1 LGAAARWL
9 AAPFVRSLPAPGV
22 ALGAVTV
29 LRMDHVGVV
38 VDDLP
43 AAIAFFIE
51 LGLELDDEV
60 PAEGRWVDRIIAL
73 DGVRLD
79 IAMMRTPDGSSRLE
93 LTKFHAPSAAVSEQ
107 PAPANTA
114 GIRHISFAV
123 DDIEDA
129 IARLRRHGGEQVG
142 ELVQYE
148 QSYLLCY
155 LRGPAGI
162 IVELAQKLG

>member
-1 LGAAARWL
+1 
-9 AAPFVRSLPAPGV
+9 
-22 ALGAVTV
+22 
-29 LRMDHVGVV
+29 MDHVGVV

-43 AAIAFFIE
+43 AAIAFFEE
-51 LGLELDDEV
+51 LGLER
-60 PAEGRWVDRIIAL
+60 EGEALVEGAWVDRVIAL

-79 IAMMRTPDGSSRLE
+79 IAMMRTPDGTSRLE
-93 LTKFHAPSAAVSEQ
+93 LTKFHAPSAAAAEQ
-107 PAPANTA
+107 RAPANAA

-129 IARLRRHGGEQVG
+129 IARLRPHGGEQVG

-162 IVELAQKLG
+162 IVELAQKLA

>member
-1 LGAAARWL
+1 M
-9 AAPFVRSLPAPGV
+9 
-22 ALGAVTV
+22 AL
-29 LRMDHVGVV
+29 LRMEHIGVV

-43 AAIAFFIE
+43 AAIAFFEE
-51 LGLELDDEV
+51 LGLELEGEV
-60 PAEGRWVDRIIAL
+60 LVEGRWVDRIVAL
-73 DGVRLD
+73 DGVRAD
-79 IAMMRTPDGSSRLE
+79 IVMLRTPDGNSRLE
-93 LTKFHAPSAAVSEQ
+93 LTRFHAPSTAAAEQ
-107 PAPANTA
+107 SAPTNTL
-114 GIRHISFAV
+114 GIRHVSFAV

-129 IARLRRHGGEQVG
+129 IARLRAHGAEPLG

>member
-1 LGAAARWL
+1 
-9 AAPFVRSLPAPGV
+9 
-22 ALGAVTV
+22 LGAVTV

-93 LTKFHAPSAAVSEQ
+93 LTKFHAPSGRIRAACPRE
-107 PAPANTA
+107 
-114 GIRHISFAV
+114 H
-123 DDIEDA
+123 
-129 IARLRRHGGEQVG
+129 RRHPSH
-142 ELVQYE
+142 L
-148 QSYLLCY
+148 
-155 LRGPAGI
+155 LRGRRHRGRDRAAETPRR
-162 IVELAQKLG
+162 